1 MGGGV
6 GIAVIADIERNRP
19 ESENRQKLTAEARR
33 RWEEQRESRRLADIA
48 EIGMVKPATKAQER
62 W

>member
-19 ESENRQKLTAEARR
+19 ESENRQKLTAETR
-33 RWEEQRESRRLADIA
+33 SR
-48 EIGMVKPATKAQER
+48 
-62 W
+62 